1 MKSLFS
7 TLLVL
12 LFFISGLYAQG
23 IRGTVKT
30 ADGEPLPYASIYVME
45 LKNGSSTNINGSYE
59 IKLSPGTY
67 NIRIQYLG
75 YQMQQHQLEIGEDWL
90 EQNFVLKEQVEV
102 LNTVEIKRKE
112 EDPALTIMRKA
123 ISKRKYHLLQYDSY
137 QTKVYIKGTGQV
149 TSVPFFLKK
158 KLKEEGVLL
167 DEAYTMESV
176 SIVKFQQPD
185 KIEERVISI
194 RSSGENNGASPSPYI
209 NQSFYNDRIA
219 TAISPLSGAA
229 FAYYKFRFEGSFR
242 EGDLEINKIRV
253 IPRSKGEQVFDGYI
267 YIIDDLWAIHS
278 LDLTTSIQGFKVRAK
293 QNYAEVAPK
302 VWMPVTHQYK
312 ISGKALGF
320 AGEVHYIASCSEYQV
335 QLNQDLLAETEI
347 IDEKIEE
354 VPEDLEISKPSDKDD
369 IVETLA
375 SEEQMTKKQF
385 RKMINQYEKEALKE
399 QKNPEVVSERK
410 QEIDSLAYKRD
421 AAYWAEIRPV
431 PLTKKEIEGYRR
443 DDSLAMVQ
451 QARLTGKDSA
461 NVIKKGRLRPQV
473 ILFGGKYELS
483 PRTTLAID
491 PTIAQTYYNTVEG
504 FNVNVSAKLIHR
516 FDSLRKRIEFNPTL
530 RYGFSSENFY
540 GKGRLSYATNNEGK
554 RNNFHL
560 EGGSFVSQFNDEE
573 PIHPLINTLYS
584 LALRQNFMK
593 VYEKNYARLGYQYS
607 HLREF
612 VVSASLE
619 WAQRNELFDQSN
631 YSFYKGDSR
640 SYSYNRPQN
649 IELQN
654 TGFPE
659 HEALIFNAELR
670 YRPGL
675 TYRMYN
681 GKKYA
686 NLHKAPELILNY
698 RKGISNV
705 LGSDVDYDQLE
716 LGINHG
722 YEFGVS
728 GRLEF
733 ELRGGTFLNNRR
745 MHFMDY
751 EHFDGNRT
759 ILSTLRPAGGYRLL
773 DYYDYSTNGS
783 YFAGHTHYQFRKFL
797 LTQLPMLRMS
807 GLKENIFVNYLKTGS
822 SPHYYELGYSIDNIL
837 RIFRVEAAASF
848 RNGDFVEV
856 APRIG
861 IATIFKINT
870 D

>member
-1 MKSLFS
+1 MKSLYLF
-7 TLLVL
+7 LLIP
-12 LFFISGLYAQG
+12 FIFISGLHAQG
-23 IRGTVKT
+23 IRGTVK
-30 ADGEPLPYASIYVME
+30 AAGGEPLPYASIYVME
-45 LKNGSSTNINGSYE
+45 LKNGSSTNIKGNFE

-75 YQMQQHQLEIGEDWL
+75 YHMQQHQLEIGEDWL
-90 EQNFVLKEQVEV
+90 EKDFELKEQVEV
-102 LNTVEIKRKE
+102 LNTVEIKRRE

-123 ISKRKYHLLQYDSY
+123 ISKRKFHRLQYDSY
-137 QTKVYIKGTGQV
+137 QTKVYMKGTGQV

-176 SIVKFQQPD
+176 SIIKFEQPD
-185 KIEERVISI
+185 KIEEKVISI
-194 RSSGENNGASPSPYI
+194 RSSGENSGASPSPYI
-209 NQSFYNDRIA
+209 NQSFYQDNIA
-219 TAISPLSGAA
+219 SAISPLSGAA

-253 IPRSKGEQVFDGYI
+253 IPRSKGEQVFEGHI

-278 LDLTTSIQGFKVRAK
+278 LNLTTSIQGFKINAK

-312 ISGKALGF
+312 IWGKALGF
-320 AGEVHYIASCSEYQV
+320 AGEVHYLASCSEYQV
-335 QLNQDLLAETEI
+335 ELNQDLLAETEI

-354 VPEDLEISKPSDKDD
+354 VPADLKIAKPSGKDG
-369 IVETLA
+369 IVEALA
-375 SEEQMTKKQF
+375 NEDQMTKKQF

-399 QKNPEVVSERK
+399 QNNPEVVSERK
-410 QEIDSLAYKRD
+410 HEIDSLARKRD

-431 PLTKKEIEGYRR
+431 PLTEKEIQGYKR

-451 QARLTGKDSA
+451 QAKLTGKDTA
-461 NVIKKGRLRPQV
+461 NVIKKQRLKPQV
-473 ILFGGKYELS
+473 ILLGGRFDLS

-504 FNVNVSAKLIHR
+504 FNVNVSGKLIHR
-516 FDSLRKRIEFNPTL
+516 YDSLRKRIEFNPTL
-530 RYGFSSENFY
+530 RYGFSSKDFY
-540 GKGRLSYATNNEGK
+540 GKGHLSYATNNKGK
-554 RNNFHL
+554 RNRFYV
-560 EGGSFVSQFNDEE
+560 EGGSFVSQFNEEE

-584 LALRQNFMK
+584 LALRQNYMK
-593 VYEKNYARLGYQYS
+593 IYEKNYGKIGYQYS
-607 HLREF
+607 HLRAF
-612 VVSASLE
+612 TIATSLE
-619 WAQRNELFDQSN
+619 WAQRNELFDQSS
-631 YSFYKGDSR
+631 YSFYNGESR
-640 SYSYNRPQN
+640 TYSYNRPQN
-649 IELQN
+649 IELEN

-659 HEALIFNAELR
+659 HEALIFNTEVR

-675 TYRMYN
+675 TYRIYN

-686 NLHKAPELILNY
+686 NLHKAPELILSY
-698 RKGISNV
+698 RKGIAKV
-705 LGSDVDYDQLE
+705 LGSDVDYDQLQ

-722 YEFGVS
+722 FTFGVS

-733 ELRGGTFLNNRR
+733 ELRAGTFLNNNR
-745 MHFMDY
+745 MYFMDY

-807 GLKENIFVNYLKTGS
+807 GLKENIFVNYLKTVH

-837 RIFRVEAAASF
+837 RIFRLEVAASF
-848 RNGDFVEV
+848 RNAEFVEV

>member
-1 MKSLFS
+1 MKSLYLA
-7 TLLVL
+7 LLISVL
-12 LFFISGLYAQG
+12 FISGLHAQG

-30 ADGEPLPYASIYVME
+30 VGGESLPYASIYVME
-45 LKNGSSTNINGSYE
+45 LKNGSSTNIHGKYE
-59 IKLSPGTY
+59 IKLAPGTY

-75 YQMQQHQLEIGEDWL
+75 YQMQQHQIEIGQEWL
-90 EQNFVLKEQVEV
+90 EQDFALKEQVEV

-137 QTKVYIKGTGQV
+137 QAKVYIKGTGQV

-176 SIVKFQQPD
+176 SIIKFQQPD

-194 RSSGENNGASPSPYI
+194 RSSGDDRGTSPSPYI

-219 TAISPLSGAA
+219 SAISPLSGAA

-253 IPRSKGEQVFDGYI
+253 IPRSRGEQVFEGHI

-312 ISGKALGF
+312 VWGKALGF
-320 AGEVHYIASCSEYQV
+320 AGEVHYIASSSEYQV
-335 QLNQDLLAETEI
+335 ELNQDLLAETEI

-354 VPEDLEISKPSDKDD
+354 VPEELKIAKPADKES

-421 AAYWAEIRPV
+421 AAYWDQIRPV
-431 PLTKKEIEGYRR
+431 PLTEKEIKGYKR

-461 NVIKKGRLRPQV
+461 NVIKKQRLKPQV
-473 ILFGGKYELS
+473 ILLGGKFDLS
-483 PRTTLAID
+483 PRTTLTID

-504 FNVNVSAKLIHR
+504 FNVNLSGKLIHR
-516 FDSLRKRIEFNPTL
+516 YDSLRKRIEFNPTL
-530 RYGFSSENFY
+530 RYGFSSEDFY
-540 GKGRLSYATNNEGK
+540 GKGLLTYATNNDGK
-554 RNNFHL
+554 RNKFYA
-560 EGGSFVSQFNDEE
+560 EGGSFISQFNEEE

-584 LALRQNFMK
+584 LALRQNYMK
-593 VYEKNYARLGYQYS
+593 IYEKNYAKIGYQYS
-607 HLREF
+607 HLRAI
-612 VVSASLE
+612 VVSGSLE
-619 WAQRNELFDQSN
+619 WAHRSELFDQSN
-631 YSFYKGDSR
+631 YSFYKGESR
-640 SYSYNRPQN
+640 AYSYNRPQN
-649 IELQN
+649 IELAN
-654 TGFPE
+654 TGFPA
-659 HEALIFNAELR
+659 HEALIFDAEVR

-675 TYRMYN
+675 TYRIYN

-698 RKGISNV
+698 RKGISNL
-705 LGSDVDYDQLE
+705 LGSDVDYDHVQ

-722 YEFGVS
+722 YDFGVS

-733 ELRGGTFLNNRR
+733 ELRAGTFLNNKR

-773 DYYDYSTNGS
+773 DYYEYSTNGS
-783 YFAGHTHYQFRKFL
+783 YFSGHTHYGFRKFL

-837 RIFRVEAAASF
+837 RIFRVEVAASF
-848 RNGDFVEV
+848 ENDRFVEV